1 MNKIKDKARREN
13 LAKADFCRTFLHV
26 QGFLTDKENEKVF
39 QRMKKWQD
47 KYKVQLTEAQI
58 FSVDMTYNDKAKEE

>member
-13 LAKADFCRTFLHV
+13 LAKADFCRIFLHV

-47 KYKVQLTEAQI
+47 RYKVQLTEAQI
-58 FSVDMTYNDKAKEE
+58 LSVDMTYNENAK

>member
-1 MNKIKDKARREN
+1 MDKIKDKARREI

-26 QGFLTDKENEKVF
+26 QGFISEEENKKVF

-47 KYKVQLTEAQI
+47 RYKVQLTEAQI
-58 FSVDMTYNDKAKEE
+58 LSVDITYHDNAKEQ

>member
-13 LAKADFCRTFLHV
+13 LAKADFCRGFLHV

-39 QRMKKWQD
+39 QRMRKWQD
-47 KYKVQLTEAQI
+47 RYKVQLTEAQI
-58 FSVDMTYNDKAKEE
+58 FSVDMTYHGTCKV